1 MKRLVIPPARTVWE
15 FDCFERQL
23 HSILGGFALDFWVK
37 AAEVLEADG
46 YAHVVLEEYPTGEE
60 APINT
65 AMIKILRGSAYVFDE
80 VPL

>member
-1 MKRLVIPPARTVWE
+1 VKRSFIPPASTVWE
-15 FDCFERQL
+15 FDCFERKL
-23 HSILGGFALDFWVK
+23 HSILGGFAIDFWVK
-37 AAEVLEADG
+37 AVEVLEADD
-46 YAHVVLEEYPTGEE
+46 YAHVVLEEYPSGEE